1 MKIIVCI
8 KQVPAL
14 SEASM
19 DKEKGVLVRTGENK
33 LNPYDLPAIETA
45 LRLREALGGEVTALT
60 MGPESA
66 EQALRTAL
74 AMTADYAC
82 LMSDRACAGADVLMT
97 ARTLAQG
104 IKALGG
110 ADLII
115 CGQQTTDGDTA
126 QVPFSLA
133 EQLNIPVIG
142 WVREIVSA
150 SEDRLEARQELT
162 GRTCR
167 VSGGLPLV
175 LAVNPTIC
183 EARVPGLR
191 AKLKAGKQAVQRL
204 VLGDLEQQDSETYGL
219 SGSPTRVVRLFQPET
234 TAKNPVLELTD
245 SQGAALLLDVWKSVK
260 EAGK

>member
-1 MKIIVCI
+1 M
-8 KQVPAL
+8 
-14 SEASM
+14 
-19 DKEKGVLVRTGENK
+19 
-33 LNPYDLPAIETA
+33 
-45 LRLREALGGEVTALT
+45 
-60 MGPESA
+60 
-66 EQALRTAL
+66 
-74 AMTADYAC
+74 
-82 LMSDRACAGADVLMT
+82 
-97 ARTLAQG
+97 
-104 IKALGG
+104 
-110 ADLII
+110 
-115 CGQQTTDGDTA
+115 
-126 QVPFSLA
+126 PFSLA

-167 VSGGLPLV
+167 VSAGLPLV

>member
-1 MKIIVCI
+1 
-8 KQVPAL
+8 
-14 SEASM
+14 
-19 DKEKGVLVRTGENK
+19 
-33 LNPYDLPAIETA
+33 
-45 LRLREALGGEVTALT
+45 
-60 MGPESA
+60 
-66 EQALRTAL
+66 
-74 AMTADYAC
+74 MTADHAC
-82 LMSDRACAGADVLMT
+82 LMSDRAFAGADVLMT

-167 VSGGLPLV
+167 VSAGLPLV

-234 TAKNPVLELTD
+234 TAKNPFLELTD

>member
-19 DKEKGVLVRTGENK
+19 DREKGVLVRTGENK
-33 LNPYDLPAIETA
+33 INPYDLPAIETA
-45 LRLREALGGEVTALT
+45 LRLREMVGSEVTALT

-74 AMTADYAC
+74 AMTADHAC
-82 LMSDRACAGADVLMT
+82 LMSDRAFAGADVLMT

-133 EQLNIPVIG
+133 EQLDIPVIG
-142 WVREIVSA
+142 WVREIVNIT
-150 SEDRLEARQELT
+150 EDRLEARQELT

-167 VSGGLPLV
+167 VSGALPLV

-183 EARVPGLR
+183 EARIPGLR
-191 AKLKAGKQAVQRL
+191 AKLKASKQEIQRL
-204 VLGDLEQQDSETYGL
+204 TLGDLEQRDSEAYGL

-234 TAKNPVLELTD
+234 VAKKPVLELTAKE
-245 SQGAALLLDVWKSVK
+245 GAELLLKVWKNVK
-260 EAGK
+260 EAAE

>member
-1 MKIIVCI
+1 MHGLRAVW
-8 KQVPAL
+8 
-14 SEASM
+14 
-19 DKEKGVLVRTGENK
+19 R
-33 LNPYDLPAIETA
+33 
-45 LRLREALGGEVTALT
+45 RLREALGGEVTALT

-82 LMSDRACAGADVLMT
+82 LMSDRAFAGADVLMT

-245 SQGAALLLDVWKSVK
+245 SQGAALLLYVWKSVK

>member
-19 DKEKGVLVRTGENK
+19 DREKGVLVRTGENK
-33 LNPYDLPAIETA
+33 INPYDLPAIETA
-45 LRLREALGGEVTALT
+45 LRLRETVGGEVTALT

-74 AMTADYAC
+74 AMTVDHAC
-82 LMSDRACAGADVLMT
+82 LMSDRAFAGADVLMT

-133 EQLNIPVIG
+133 EQLDIPVIA

-150 SEDRLEARQELT
+150 FEDRLEARQELT

-167 VSGGLPLV
+167 VSGALPLV

-183 EARVPGLR
+183 EARIPGLR
-191 AKLKAGKQAVQRL
+191 AKLKAGKQEIQRL
-204 VLGDLEQQDSETYGL
+204 TLGDLEQRDSEAYGL
-219 SGSPTRVVRLFQPET
+219 SGSPTRVVCLFQPET
-234 TAKNPVLELTD
+234 VAKKPVLELTAKE
-245 SQGAALLLDVWKSVK
+245 GAELLLKVWKNVK
-260 EAGK
+260 EAAE

>member
-19 DKEKGVLVRTGENK
+19 DREKGVLVRTGENK
-33 LNPYDLPAIETA
+33 INPYDLPAIETA
-45 LRLREALGGEVTALT
+45 LRFRETVGGEVTALT

-74 AMTADYAC
+74 AMTVDHAC
-82 LMSDRACAGADVLMT
+82 LMSDRAFAGADVLMT

-142 WVREIVSA
+142 WVREIVNA
-150 SEDRLEARQELT
+150 FEDRLEARQELT

-167 VSGGLPLV
+167 VSGALPLV

-183 EARVPGLR
+183 EARIPGLR
-191 AKLKAGKQAVQRL
+191 AKLKAGKQEIQRL
-204 VLGDLEQQDSETYGL
+204 TLDDLEQRDSEAYGL

-234 TAKNPVLELTD
+234 MAKKPVLELIAKE
-245 SQGAALLLDVWKSVK
+245 GAELLLKVWKNVK
-260 EAGK
+260 EASE